1 MSDRLIELAL
11 ETLELRKAAIQAE
24 IEQLRA
30 QLKSQGTARPA
41 SGATRAPKKAVRA
54 QRGPR
59 SASARK
65 AQSERMKEFWAKK
78 KAEAAGKNNKPAASP
93 AKKNGKE

>member
-11 ETLELRKAAIQAE
+11 ETLELRRAALQAE

-30 QLKSQGTARPA
+30 QLKSQSADRAARAPVQM
-41 SGATRAPKKAVRA
+41 PKKAVRA
-54 QRGPR
+54 PRRPR

-65 AQSERMKEFWAKK
+65 AQSQRMKEFWARKR
-78 KAEAAGKNNKPAASP
+78 AEAAGKNNKPAASA